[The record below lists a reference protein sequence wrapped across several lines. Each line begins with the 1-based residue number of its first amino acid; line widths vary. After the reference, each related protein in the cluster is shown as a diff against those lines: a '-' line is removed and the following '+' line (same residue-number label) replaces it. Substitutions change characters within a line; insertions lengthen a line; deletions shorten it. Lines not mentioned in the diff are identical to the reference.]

1 MMNNEDLFGILIVR
15 PTNALTLRSEFHD
28 LRLASRNDLWY
39 LGGGAFQ
46 PWTFGYQGRP
56 SNGGKGL
63 ANLYDISADYAFN
76 PTTSMTVYWGYAQ
89 GHSVI
94 AAIYPNNK
102 NGALGFI
109 EFNFKF

>member
-1 MMNNEDLFGILIVR
+1 MRTCSASRSCARRSLI
-15 PTNALTLRSEFHD
+15 LRSEFHD

-63 ANLYDISADYAFN
+63 ANLYEVSADYAFN
-76 PTTSMTVYWGYAQ
+76 PNTSVTVYWGYAQ

-94 AAIYPNNK
+94 AAIYPNDK